1 MDQALAMVADAPPSR
16 SKAAVLSLS
25 MMHLLAADRHPEALQ
40 VAREVFAM
48 AKALNDEELAAAALG
63 TIGAAR
69 VNLGD
74 AGGVADLERCVALYR
89 EQGSPNVAS
98 WQNNLAYSL
107 AILGDLAGYADHRSA
122 AAQAAERFGWIQ
134 GRRWL
139 ELESAAEHYWRGQWD
154 HALQVAD
161 SGLSQATGTPFLM
174 AGPCHLWRGRI
185 RLAKGQFDAALID
198 AQRALELARQA
209 GDHQYLDP
217 ALVFAA
223 TALSRMGRVGE
234 AAEVIDEFLASLPG
248 RPLNPYIGIE
258 LPVALTGLDRPSQ
271 ALDQALTSRWL
282 EAAKS
287 FVAGD
292 PKHAAE
298 IYAVIGSRPDEAHA
312 RLHAVRHLMAADAR
326 IDAHSELAL
335 AVAFYRETNASTHLD
350 EAKQL
355 LSQLFRSE

>member
-1 MDQALAMVADAPPSR
+1 MMD
-16 SKAAVLSLS
+16 
-25 MMHLLAADRHPEALQ
+25 LLAADRHAEALQ

-48 AKALNDEELAAAALG
+48 AKAVNEEEIAAAALG

-89 EQGSPNVAS
+89 ELGSPNVAS

-122 AAQAAERFGWIQ
+122 AAQAAKRSGWIQ
-134 GRRWL
+134 GQRWL
-139 ELESAAEHYWRGQWD
+139 ELESAADHYWRGRWD
-154 HALQVAD
+154 HALQIAD
-161 SGLSQATGTPFLM
+161 TGLTQATSTPTLM
-174 AGPCHLWRGRI
+174 ESPCHLWRGRI
-185 RLAKGQFDAALID
+185 RLANGQLDAALGD

-223 TALSRMGRVGE
+223 TALSTIGRVRE

-258 LPVALTGLDRPSQ
+258 LPVALIGLDRPRHV
-271 ALDQALTSRWL
+271 LDQAVTSRWL

-298 IYAVIGSRPDEAHA
+298 IYADIGSRPDEAHA
-312 RLHAVRHLMAADAR
+312 HLLAARHLMATDAR

-350 EAKQL
+350 EATQL
-355 LSQLFRSE
+355 LSQLLRSE